1 MILNKKE
8 FFYFELLA
16 RFLLRQDFD
25 LCLKQKVTVPCKQKD
40 DSIPVLNDKCILDL
54 FRNELKVQD
63 H

>member
-1 MILNKKE
+1 M
-8 FFYFELLA
+8 A

-40 DSIPVLNDKCILDL
+40 DLIPVLNDKCILDL
-54 FRNELKVQD
+54 FWNELKVQD